1 MRKWFRS
8 LFGQDTGARSGPS
21 LENSMQVN
29 EVLTRYRTASA
40 GAQPAP
46 AAMPVTRKK
55 RPEHDVSVLE
65 VDFGEAGLSIE
76 EPTEDGM
83 NPYDT
88 GCFNASEL
96 WEKRHRNGRT

>member
-8 LFGQDTGARSGPS
+8 LFGQDTGARSGPT

-29 EVLTRYRTASA
+29 EVLARYRSPPAA
-40 GAQPAP
+40 AQPAT
-46 AAMPVTRKK
+46 PVTRKQ
-55 RPEHDVSVLE
+55 RTEHAVSALE

-76 EPTEDGM
+76 EPSDDGM

-88 GCFNASEL
+88 GCFTASEL
-96 WEKRHRNGRT
+96 WEKRHRDGRT